1 MRSTLQHL
9 RVRRESYGKSSCQRV
24 ILLFGTVICAALGGS
39 GQYSDNNRRL
49 RIGNFT
55 GSDLEVCGNQILR
68 TSGQQVM
75 VEENDGK
82 SIAGA

>member
-1 MRSTLQHL
+1 VPRW
-9 RVRRESYGKSSCQRV
+9 
-24 ILLFGTVICAALGGS
+24 GGS
-39 GQYSDNNRRL
+39 GQFRDNDRRL

-55 GSDLEVCGNQILR
+55 GSDLEVCGSQILR